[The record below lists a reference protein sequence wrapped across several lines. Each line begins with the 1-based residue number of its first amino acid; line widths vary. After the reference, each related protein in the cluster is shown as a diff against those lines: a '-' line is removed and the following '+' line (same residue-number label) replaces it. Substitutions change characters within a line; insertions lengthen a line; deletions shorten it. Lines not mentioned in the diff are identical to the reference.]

1 MLTQDRRVW
10 TLGWTEI
17 HSASY
22 GLKEALIKG
31 AAEVTLQITD
41 NFILNPAFQQSQQ
54 QTQLSLDSNLFLADS
69 DHAVHTGSLKMN
81 VVFLPAIIDTE
92 FLSQV
97 PGKIVRRLLG
107 IFFIH
112 RVVGAHIYKRHRTY
126 RVIRDRASLDACQA
140 FRQSAELC

>member
-1 MLTQDRRVW
+1 MKTHFWPSRDS
-10 TLGWTEI
+10 GAI
-17 HSASY
+17 Y
-22 GLKEALIKG
+22 GLLIKG
-31 AAEVTLQITD
+31 AAEVVLEVADDFFFDQ
-41 NFILNPAFQQSQQ
+41 AFEHDQQQS
-54 QTQLSLDSNLFLADS
+54 QLSLDSNLFLADS

-92 FLSQV
+92 FLSQI
-97 PGKIVRRLLG
+97 PGEIVRRLLG

-140 FRQSAELC
+140 IRQSAEVC